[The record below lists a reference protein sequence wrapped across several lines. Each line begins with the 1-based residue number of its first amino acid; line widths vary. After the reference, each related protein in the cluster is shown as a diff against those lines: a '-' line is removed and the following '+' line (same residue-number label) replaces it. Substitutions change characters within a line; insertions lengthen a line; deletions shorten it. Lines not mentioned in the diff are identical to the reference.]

1 MRFFITH
8 RERFRGIAIAS
19 FLSLNFFMIAAC
31 YTGEDGAWAATFL
44 IAGIAIVC
52 SLICQFT
59 QGMEVEES
67 DEKLNQLNRSYYNEL

>member
-1 MRFFITH
+1 
-8 RERFRGIAIAS
+8 
-19 FLSLNFFMIAAC
+19 MIAAC